1 MKQILFIVVALAF
14 SFHVNAQR
22 AIDIKK
28 ADEFYRLY
36 AYSEAIDEYSKLHKR
51 NPENEYI
58 VQQLA
63 FSYQKVG
70 DYKNALTYYEKHVSG
85 KLARNEDHYQ
95 YAQLLLVD
103 GQFEKA
109 KEAFRSYQQKN
120 PSDKRAQSQIDRI
133 NNFSKLNLLKLV
145 DTIFCEPF
153 NTRFTDMSAAFF
165 NQSIAY
171 ISARDSSGATYS
183 WNDQPFLD
191 IYQLNK
197 LENGQVD
204 IKKMNGVNTKFH
216 EGPLAFT
223 NNFQTIWF
231 TRNNQKFV
239 GSQMEQTS
247 NLRIYSS
254 DWNGKKWK
262 KAKEFQ
268 YNSDLYSVGH
278 PAFSPDGNTLYFASN
293 MEGSLGETDLFRVKK
308 VQKENKKGEMEWGW
322 SEPENMG
329 AQFNTTGK
337 EMFPFV
343 DSRGVIF
350 FASDGLIGFGGLD
363 VFAAFPVADS
373 FNVMN
378 LGQPIN
384 STYDD
389 FSFIVSDNFSN
400 GYLTSS
406 RPGGVGSDDV
416 YSFVIGKQK
425 LFLNVKSLK
434 SNQPLAN
441 VNVKYKVDG
450 VTDVVGVTDQNGV
463 VAMDVEYDKS
473 YYFDFLHPEYIAI
486 VDSLQAFEIFKLN
499 NHEKTIYLDNASQ
512 LQVLVVNENTGDPLS
527 GVEIKLMMPDGK
539 TQNLITDN
547 SGKIKYI
554 LTSTGK
560 IDIAASKEKFAPSE
574 TSVDINELG
583 KGNFS
588 TTIKLNLM
596 QLQVLVLNDET
607 NEPIANAEVTF
618 TLPDGSLQKM
628 ATGDNGKVN
637 YNFKGIGK
645 VNVLASKE
653 KYLTSETAIN
663 ITDQKGNF
671 NTTVRLSPIY
681 EGKTF
686 VLENLYYDVAKWNIR
701 PDAALVLDKLLKI
714 LVENPKI
721 KIELS
726 SHTDS
731 RASTEYNQT
740 LSQKRAQS
748 AVDYLVSK
756 GIDRSRMIAVGFG
769 ESKLLNKCA
778 DGVQCTDSEH
788 QINRRT
794 EVKVLEF

>member
-1 MKQILFIVVALAF
+1 M
-14 SFHVNAQR
+14 
-22 AIDIKK
+22 
-28 ADEFYRLY
+28 
-36 AYSEAIDEYSKLHKR
+36 
-51 NPENEYI
+51 
-58 VQQLA
+58 
-63 FSYQKVG
+63 
-70 DYKNALTYYEKHVSG
+70 
-85 KLARNEDHYQ
+85 
-95 YAQLLLVD
+95 
-103 GQFEKA
+103 
-109 KEAFRSYQQKN
+109 
-120 PSDKRAQSQIDRI
+120 
-133 NNFSKLNLLKLV
+133 
-145 DTIFCEPF
+145 
-153 NTRFTDMSAAFF
+153 
-165 NQSIAY
+165 IAN
-171 ISARDSSGATYS
+171 I
-183 WNDQPFLD
+183 
-191 IYQLNK
+191 
-197 LENGQVD
+197 
-204 IKKMNGVNTKFH
+204 
-216 EGPLAFT
+216 
-223 NNFQTIWF
+223 
-231 TRNNQKFV
+231 
-239 GSQMEQTS
+239 
-247 NLRIYSS
+247 
-254 DWNGKKWK
+254 
-262 KAKEFQ
+262 
-268 YNSDLYSVGH
+268 
-278 PAFSPDGNTLYFASN
+278 
-293 MEGSLGETDLFRVKK
+293 
-308 VQKENKKGEMEWGW
+308 
-322 SEPENMG
+322 
-329 AQFNTTGK
+329 
-337 EMFPFV
+337 
-343 DSRGVIF
+343 
-350 FASDGLIGFGGLD
+350 
-363 VFAAFPVADS
+363 
-373 FNVMN
+373 
-378 LGQPIN
+378 
-384 STYDD
+384 
-389 FSFIVSDNFSN
+389 
-400 GYLTSS
+400 
-406 RPGGVGSDDV
+406 
-416 YSFVIGKQK
+416 
-425 LFLNVKSLK
+425 
-434 SNQPLAN
+434 
-441 VNVKYKVDG
+441 
-450 VTDVVGVTDQNGV
+450 
-463 VAMDVEYDKS
+463 S
-473 YYFDFLHPEYIAI
+473 YYFDFLHPEYIAN

-607 NEPIANAEVTF
+607 NEPIADAEVTF
-618 TLPDGSLQKM
+618 TLPDGSVQKM